1 LTGSRAPVAAAEL
14 RILGEYRG
22 LLFVDKPA
30 GLQTE
35 PDARTAD
42 TLLSRLAT
50 QLREPIARF
59 HALSR
64 LDTGVSGV
72 VTLGLTPDA
81 RRLVQGWRDQGRFR
95 RRYLGLATNGL
106 GAFGSSGAH
115 TGAWCDSIGRA
126 SGSLRVVGGR
136 HPESAHTDYARVA
149 SAALARATPS
159 ALHLLALSPRT
170 GRTHQLRVH
179 CTAHGLPLL
188 GDRAYG
194 GASRFISDC
203 GAVTALDRIALHA
216 AWVELP
222 LSAPFRIEAPTPAF
236 LLDIWRTFA
245 GDTRAFEDARRVALP
260 AVQTTAPLAAA
271 SEPHD

>member
-1 LTGSRAPVAAAEL
+1 LTGLRAPVAAAEL

-35 PDARTAD
+35 PDARTSD
-42 TLLSRLAT
+42 TLLSRLAA
-50 QLREPIARF
+50 QLREPVARL

-72 VTLGLTPDA
+72 VTLGLSPDA
-81 RRLVQGWRDQGRFR
+81 RRLVQGWRDLGRFR
-95 RRYLGLATNGL
+95 RRYLGLATSALN
-106 GAFGSSGAH
+106 ASGAAEAM
-115 TGAWCDSIGRA
+115 GAWSESIGRA
-126 SGSLRVVGGR
+126 SGSLRSVSGR
-136 HPESAHTDYARVA
+136 NPETAHTDYARVA
-149 SAALARATPS
+149 SAALPRATPS
-159 ALHLLALSPRT
+159 ALHLLALAPLT

-194 GASRFISDC
+194 GASRFISDT

-222 LSAPFRIEAPTPAF
+222 LSAPFRIESPTPAYM
-236 LLDIWRTFA
+236 LDIWRAFA
-245 GDTRAFEDARRVALP
+245 GDPGAFEEARRLAVP
-260 AVQTTAPLAAA
+260 AVQRTAEAIA
-271 SEPHD
+271 SDHQD